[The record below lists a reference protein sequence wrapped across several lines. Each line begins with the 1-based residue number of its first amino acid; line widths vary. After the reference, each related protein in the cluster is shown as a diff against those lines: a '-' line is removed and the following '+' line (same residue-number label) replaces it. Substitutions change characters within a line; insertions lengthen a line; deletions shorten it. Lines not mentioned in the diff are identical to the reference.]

1 MIFFILIWSLTTLA
15 FFALASSI
23 AKHQKQI
30 FGHELLANQTRL
42 ATISGWLLLTISVII
57 CMLNGQLS
65 NMISYWI
72 GTLSFSALF
81 VGLCFSYFER
91 KIRKI
96 AIAIAVIFL
105 ISLILHLM

>member
-1 MIFFILIWSLTTLA
+1 MIFFISIWSLISLA
-15 FFALASSI
+15 FFALATSI

-42 ATISGWLLLTISVII
+42 STILGWLLLTISVII

-81 VGLCFSYFER
+81 VGLCFSYFDS
-91 KIRKI
+91 KIRNI
-96 AIAIAVIFL
+96 AIVIAVIFVLSFILYL
-105 ISLILHLM
+105 I